1 MGVSVISLGQKEK
14 QLCERVQERR
24 VGGEGGET
32 GKTSLSKRTESL
44 KEQLSSKTAID
55 RTEPQ

>member
-1 MGVSVISLGQKEK
+1 M
-14 QLCERVQERR
+14 CERVQERR
-24 VGGEGGET
+24 VGGEGGEA